1 MRMMVMDIKILASG
15 STGNAYLISDPS
27 TKILIECGIP
37 IRQINKGIDFD
48 LASID
53 GCLISHSH
61 KDHCKAY
68 KDILRYSI
76 DCYASK
82 QTWEQ
87 LGGIYHHRQKEVAPM
102 KKFEIGSM
110 MVIPFEL
117 NHDVDGCL
125 GFILISKE
133 TGKKAAYITDSFYTK
148 YKIAGLNYLLIEC
161 NNDPEII
168 QKNIEDGILPA
179 SMGNRLM
186 QSHFSINDVLDFLKV
201 NDLSRMEAIYLIH
214 VSETNADAQDFK
226 RKVMAATGVPIYL
239 ASELIDKNQRGKA

>member
-1 MRMMVMDIKILASG
+1 MDIKVLAS
-15 STGNAYLISDPS
+15 SSAGNCYILSDGV
-27 TKILIECGIP
+27 TTIMIECGIT
-37 IRQINKGIDFD
+37 IKQIQKGVEFG
-48 LASID
+48 LSSID
-53 GCLISHSH
+53 ACLLSHAH
-61 KDHCKAY
+61 QDHCKAY
-68 KDILRYSI
+68 KDMLKYSI
-76 DCYASK
+76 DCYASDE
-82 QTWEQ
+82 TWGH
-87 LGGIYHHRQKEVAPM
+87 LGGVSHHRQHVVRPM
-102 KKFEIGSM
+102 KKFEIGTM
-110 MVIPFEL
+110 LVIPFEL
-117 NHDVDGCL
+117 NHDIPGCM

-148 YKIAGLNYLLIEC
+148 YKITGLNYLLIEC